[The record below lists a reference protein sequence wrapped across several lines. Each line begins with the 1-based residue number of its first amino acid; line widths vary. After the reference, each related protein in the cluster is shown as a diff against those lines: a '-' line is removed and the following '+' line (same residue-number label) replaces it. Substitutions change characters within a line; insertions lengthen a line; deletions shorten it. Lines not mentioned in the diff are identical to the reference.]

1 MVNVLVEKSKEKLNS
16 LKMWADELELQMALG
31 KAEARDAF
39 ERERKNITK
48 FVNSHKSQI
57 KMQGKISTD
66 KKQELLVFIEK
77 LEESLNQNVPTNKR
91 DYNKYKKE
99 VLYNIYNLEYALK
112 DTYGEL
118 DFSLKNE
125 FDEFKTKLDVF
136 RINLALND
144 SSDKEKVDSLKA
156 KVQEKVFE
164 IRTKMQ
170 KSESELNR
178 MDNFMEDISES
189 FDYFKKAIN
198 DLLD

>member
-1 MVNVLVEKSKEKLNS
+1 MENVLVEKSKEKLNS

-112 DTYGEL
+112 DSYGEL
-118 DFSLKNE
+118 DLSLKNE

-156 KVQEKVFE
+156 KVQEKIFE

>member
-1 MVNVLVEKSKEKLNS
+1 MENVLVEKSKEKLNS

>member
-1 MVNVLVEKSKEKLNS
+1 MENVLVEKSKEKLNS

-39 ERERKNITK
+39 ERERKNIAK

-66 KKQELLVFIEK
+66 KKQELMVFIEK
-77 LEESLNQNVPTNKR
+77 LEESLNQVVPTNKR

-118 DFSLKNE
+118 DLPLKKE

-144 SSDKEKVDSLKA
+144 SSDKEKVDSMKA
-156 KVQEKVFE
+156 QVQEKVFE